1 MPIFTLL
8 PVASFLSSFLFFIKH
23 TCIRL
28 VGKQTAQVH
37 VHTQACSG
45 RIQKDRCPPTLHK
58 SPYDIRE
65 IQTRLRGH
73 TPPRQQTQHQA
84 FSSNNKGLGR
94 RHKKQERHAPMGSRT
109 DPPTVV
115 VEDRTGEVEP
125 PVPQDGAGANAIMT
139 RRMEALIP
147 LQRRRSRLD
156 VVAWKTKLPPMSDRH
171 HGRSKN

>member
-1 MPIFTLL
+1 
-8 PVASFLSSFLFFIKH
+8 
-23 TCIRL
+23 
-28 VGKQTAQVH
+28 
-37 VHTQACSG
+37 
-45 RIQKDRCPPTLHK
+45 
-58 SPYDIRE
+58 
-65 IQTRLRGH
+65 
-73 TPPRQQTQHQA
+73 
-84 FSSNNKGLGR
+84 
-94 RHKKQERHAPMGSRT
+94 MGSRA

-156 VVAWKTKLPPMSDRH
+156 VVAWKTKLPPMSDRR